1 MNQGYIYALL
11 AYGLWG
17 IAPVYFKAL
26 VHIGPVEI
34 VANRVFWSV
43 ILILVMITVLQK
55 WQRVRT
61 VIRQPRHLFTLA
73 LTTLLIAT
81 NWLIFVY
88 AIANNRMLEASLGY
102 YINPLVSLFLGYVI
116 LQERH
121 SKVKWIAVVL
131 AFVGVN
137 IQVISLGYLPWISL
151 VLAVSFA
158 LYGLLHKQ
166 TPTDSLTSLFLE
178 TSFLMP
184 LAALYIFGFIDRNIE
199 SFDRPSSDLILLIL
213 AGPITTAPLLFFS
226 GAAKRLPLS
235 LLGFFQYIA
244 PSIMFLLAVFVYK
257 EPFSM
262 ERLVTFI
269 FIWAALFLFTW
280 DSIKNRKILQHK
292 ELT

>member
-1 MNQGYIYALL
+1 MNKGYLYALL

-26 VHIGPVEI
+26 THIGPVEI

-43 ILILVMITVLQK
+43 ILIFFMISILAK
-55 WQRVRT
+55 WQRVT
-61 VIRQPRHLFTLA
+61 AVFRQPRHLFTLA

-88 AIANNRMLEASLGY
+88 SIANNRMLEASLGY

-116 LQERH
+116 LKERH
-121 SKVKWIAVVL
+121 SKVKWLAVAL
-131 AFVGVN
+131 AFIGVS

-151 VLAVSFA
+151 VLAVSFG

-178 TSFLMP
+178 TSFLLP
-184 LAALYIFGFIDRNIE
+184 LALIYITGFIDSEIE
-199 SFDRPSSDLILLIL
+199 SFSRSSQDMILLML
-213 AGPITTAPLLFFS
+213 AGPITSAPLLFFS

-244 PSIMFLLAVFVYK
+244 PSLMFLLAVFVYK
-257 EPFSM
+257 EPFST
-262 ERLVTFI
+262 ERLTTFI
-269 FIWAALFLFTW
+269 FIWTALFLFTW
-280 DSIKNRKILQHK
+280 DSLKRRRNTIDI
-292 ELT
+292 